1 MTSADSGLRPQGA
14 PGGPAVVFVHGFLDD
29 GHSWDG
35 VVDHLAS
42 DVETVQVD
50 LDGCGDRVDASG
62 PFTYDRL
69 ASEVGDVVDRLG
81 KPFIVVGHSMGAA
94 VAELVA
100 ADRPERALGLVLLTP
115 VPLGGTNLP
124 VEQIE
129 PFRSLGEQGPE
140 AQREARRQ
148 LSVALTDEDLDGL
161 VAAGARLRPEVVR
174 DLADTWNAGHPAGR
188 QHSSYAGPVLVLRG
202 RGDPFVTDELVSQ
215 AILPRFAT
223 VSAETIED
231 AGHWA
236 HVEQPGR
243 VAAHVDRFLQT
254 NAGQGDGGVEWTG
267 AFAEKSEDTFAEAFA
282 ADVVLEAA
290 VLMRPIEGRDNVKQ
304 VMGVASNIYESLVFT
319 HETTSGRRTYLEWE
333 AVAFGDVQLSGI
345 TVLTKN
351 DAGQIE
357 RAAIHHRPLGAGLRF
372 SAELRRRLA
381 GVIDAAHFYPSDV

>member
-1 MTSADSGLRPQGA
+1 MTSTDSELQSPRNGDHV
-14 PGGPAVVFVHGFLDD
+14 VVFVHGFLDD
-29 GHSWDG
+29 RHAWAG
-35 VVDHLAS
+35 VVHRLAS
-42 DVETVQVD
+42 DIETVQVD
-50 LDGCGDRVDASG
+50 LDGCGDRVDVSG

-69 ASEVGDVVDRLG
+69 AAAVGDVVDRIG
-81 KPFIVVGHSMGAA
+81 KPFVVVGHSMGAA

-124 VEQIE
+124 AEQIA

-148 LSVALTDEDLDGL
+148 LSVALTDEDLDRL

-174 DLADTWNAGHPAGR
+174 DLADAWNAGHPAGR

-236 HVEQPGR
+236 HVEQPGQ

-254 NAGQGDGGVEWTG
+254 NAGQGDGGVGWTG
-267 AFAEKSEDTFAEAFA
+267 AFGEKSEDTFAEAFA

-304 VMGVASNIYESLVFT
+304 VMGVASKIYESLVFT

-345 TVLTKN
+345 TVLIKN

-357 RAAIHHRPLGAGLRF
+357 RAAIHHRPLGGGLRF

-381 GVIDAAHFYPSDV
+381 GVIDAVHFYPSDV

>member
-1 MTSADSGLRPQGA
+1 MTSTDSGLRPQGA

-35 VVDHLAS
+35 VVDRLAS

-69 ASEVGDVVDRLG
+69 AAAVGDVVDRLG

-100 ADRPERALGLVLLTP
+100 ADRPERALGMVLLTP
-115 VPLGGTNLP
+115 VPLGGTHLP
-124 VEQIE
+124 AEAIE
-129 PFRSLGEQGPE
+129 PFRSLGEQGAE

-148 LSVALTDEDLDGL
+148 LSVALAEEDLDRL
-161 VAAGARLRPEVVR
+161 VAAGTRLRPEVVR
-174 DLADTWNAGHPAGR
+174 ELADTWNAGHPAGR
-188 QHSSYAGPVLVLRG
+188 QQSSYARPVLVLRG
-202 RGDPFVTDELVSQ
+202 GGDPFVTDELVSQ

-223 VSAETIED
+223 VQAETIED

-243 VAAHVDRFLQT
+243 VAAHVDRFLQA
-254 NAGQGDGGVEWTG
+254 NKRQGGGGVEWTR

-290 VLMRPIEGRDNVKQ
+290 VLMRPIEGRGNVKQ
-304 VMGVASNIYESLVFT
+304 VMGAASNIYDSLVFT
-319 HETTSGRRTYLEWE
+319 HEATSGRRTYVEWE
-333 AVAFGDVQLSGI
+333 AVAE
-345 TVLTKN
+345 KR
-351 DAGQIE
+351 
-357 RAAIHHRPLGAGLRF
+357 RAAPRGRWWI
-372 SAELRRRLA
+372 
-381 GVIDAAHFYPSDV
+381 AARSIWPANCAAASPE